1 MGCNGLVTNHEMVSY
16 NRGLMVEPTIVPRSA
31 HPLSR
36 RQVDP
41 DALKVLYRL
50 HEHNYVAYLVGGSVR
65 DLLLDRRPKDFDIGT
80 SAHPHQVKKLFRNC
94 WIIGRRFRLAHVKFG
109 NKTIEVATF
118 RRQVDTTITAEAE
131 LAETLAEVPGGDDQP
146 IDGDRHEL
154 DARRQRDRLI
164 QRDNTYGT
172 PEEDAFRRDFTV
184 NALFYDIGTFS
195 IIDYVGG
202 LQDLHS
208 RLIRCIG
215 DPDVRFLEDP
225 VRMLRAVV
233 LAARLEFTIDD
244 PILDSIDAHKHEIAR
259 SAPARLLEEYFKI
272 LRSGHAEEAFRQLHA
287 TGLLK
292 EITPEL
298 DEAPDSLW
306 RAIASLDRYRANFEG
321 APDTLTN
328 AVLAGSLLQP
338 LGLIGRRRSFSADA
352 LERRV
357 ELGLLPIARRD
368 VERLQQILGLQ
379 PRLLDLQAPLR
390 AQRALLHRSTFHEAL
405 TWLEI
410 HGDRPEVVE
419 HWRGMMADAQ
429 PPAQHYPGTEVAT
442 PGPFQRRRRRRRRP
456 RAPYTAPQE

>member
-1 MGCNGLVTNHEMVSY
+1 
-16 NRGLMVEPTIVPRSA
+16 MVEPTIVPRSA

-36 RQVDP
+36 RQIDP

-109 NKTIEVATF
+109 TKTIEVATF
-118 RRQVDTTITAEAE
+118 RRQVDASTTPEAEIAEAE
-131 LAETLAEVPGGDDQP
+131 QAELNGADLGNALDDRS
-146 IDGDRHEL
+146 DSEG
-154 DARRQRDRLI
+154 RRQQDRLI

-195 IIDYVGG
+195 IIDYTGG
-202 LQDLHS
+202 LEDLDA

-215 DPDVRFLEDP
+215 DPEVRFLEDP

-244 PILDSIDAHKHEIAR
+244 ASLDAIEQHKHEIAR
-259 SAPARLLEEYFKI
+259 SAAPRLLEEYYKI
-272 LRSGHAEEAFRQLHA
+272 LRSGHAAEAFRQLSG
-287 TGLLK
+287 TGLLR

-298 DEAPDSLW
+298 EDAPDPFWHALEAIDRYREQFDSSPDSL
-306 RAIASLDRYRANFEG
+306 
-321 APDTLTN
+321 TN
-328 AVLAGSLLQP
+328 TILAGTLLHSV
-338 LGLIGRRRSFSADA
+338 GLIGPRTRFHSDGM
-352 LERRV
+352 ERKID
-357 ELGLLPIARRD
+357 LGLLPIPRRD
-368 VERLQQILGLQ
+368 VERLQQIFSMI
-379 PRLLDLQAPLR
+379 PRVLDVHAPFR
-390 AQRALLHRSTFHEAL
+390 AQRGLLHRSSLDEAL

-410 HGDRPEVVE
+410 HGDRPDVVA
-419 HWRGMMADAQ
+419 HWRELQSQRPAYEPAAQAADA
-429 PPAQHYPGTEVAT
+429 PPVPS
-442 PGPFQRRRRRRRRP
+442 FRRRRRRRRGP
-456 RAPYTAPQE
+456 RRNPV

>member
-1 MGCNGLVTNHEMVSY
+1 
-16 NRGLMVEPTIVPRSA
+16 MVEPTIVPRSA
-31 HPLSR
+31 HPISR
-36 RQVDP
+36 RQIDP

-109 NKTIEVATF
+109 TKTIEVATF
-118 RRQVDTTITAEAE
+118 RRQVDAAITPEAEIAEAE
-131 LAETLAEVPGGDDQP
+131 QAELNGAPPLAAADDDALE
-146 IDGDRHEL
+146 IE
-154 DARRQRDRLI
+154 ARRAQDRLI

-202 LQDLHS
+202 LEDLNS

-215 DPDVRFLEDP
+215 NPDVRFLEDP

-233 LAARLEFTIDD
+233 LAARLEFTIDA
-244 PILDSIDAHKHEIAR
+244 PILESIDIYKHEIAR

-272 LRSGHAEEAFRQLHA
+272 LRSGHASDAFAQLRR
-287 TGLLK
+287 TGLLRT
-292 EITPEL
+292 ITPEL
-298 DEAPDSLW
+298 DEAGDALW
-306 RAIASLDRYRANFEG
+306 RAITALDRYRARFEG

-328 AVLAGSLLQP
+328 AILAGTLLQP
-338 LGLIGRRRSFSADA
+338 LGLVGRRQRFSADP

-357 ELGLLPIARRD
+357 ELGLLPIPRRD
-368 VERLQQILGLQ
+368 IERLHQIIGIQ
-379 PRLLDLQAPLR
+379 HRLLDIHAPHR
-390 AQRALLHRSTFHEAL
+390 TQRSLLHRSTFPEAL

-410 HGDRPEVVE
+410 HGGRPDLVD
-419 HWRGMMADAQ
+419 HWRQLQVQTAPSGPHHHTA
-429 PPAQHYPGTEVAT
+429 GELAT
-442 PGPFQRRRRRRRRP
+442 AGPYQRRRRRRRP
-456 RAPYTAPQE
+456 RSPYRAQE